1 MSTFTFAIVS
11 KADNP
16 IYELV
21 VSPKKD
27 EPTVNQQNQFFLHA
41 VFSHCMWA
49 VQPYVCA
56 SLSTSVYFEFEC
68 VIWSLISELGA
79 RILRVR
85 HFGSALSLS
94 PSFSQDIFHVEAS
107 INIKLA

>member
-41 VFSHCMWA
+41 VLSQCMWA
-49 VQPYVCA
+49 VQPCVSA
-56 SLSTSVYFEFEC
+56 SLSTSAY
-68 VIWSLISELGA
+68 
-79 RILRVR
+79 
-85 HFGSALSLS
+85 LSVSVLYGR
-94 PSFSQDIFHVEAS
+94 
-107 INIKLA
+107 